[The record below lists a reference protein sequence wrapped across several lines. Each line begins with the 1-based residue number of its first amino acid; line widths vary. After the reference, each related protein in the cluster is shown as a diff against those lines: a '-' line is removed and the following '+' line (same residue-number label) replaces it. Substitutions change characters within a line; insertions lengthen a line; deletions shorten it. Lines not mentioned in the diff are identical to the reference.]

1 MDINCSLWDSNKN
14 KLIMKEDL
22 TKITVTLIIS
32 FIFLLLKSFV
42 FMALFNAVFP
52 LHAISY
58 VTAFIVTLSIRFIV
72 R

>member
-1 MDINCSLWDSNKN
+1 
-14 KLIMKEDL
+14 MKEDL

-42 FMALFNAVFP
+42 LMILFNAIFP
-52 LHAISY
+52 LYAISY
-58 VTAFIVTLSIRFIV
+58 VTAFIVTWSIRFIV